1 MPSLI
6 KKKFVIVVCLFNLLH
21 AFGQQDLTDI
31 QTAFHK
37 YNNSSLT
44 EKVFTHTDK
53 NFYLAGE
60 IIWFKLYVTNG
71 DDNKPL
77 DVSKAA
83 YVEVVDKD
91 QKSVLQAKI
100 ALDKGKGNGSL
111 YIPLSFNSGVYRLR
125 AYTNW
130 MKNFDPVYYF
140 EKPITIVN
148 SLKNLNRGAALPRN
162 YDLQFFPEGGNLV
175 QGVQSKV
182 AFKIVDQ
189 SGKGVDCKGSVV
201 NKNNDTIATFEPFKF
216 GIGNFVFTPV
226 AGDNY
231 RAIVKLPDTTF
242 TRELPAALEQGYV
255 LRLNPTS
262 GSQLHLSVTTNI
274 KSADLVHLFVH
285 TRQNFKNI

>member
-1 MPSLI
+1 M
-6 KKKFVIVVCLFNLLH
+6 V
-21 AFGQQDLTDI
+21 
-31 QTAFHK
+31 
-37 YNNSSLT
+37 
-44 EKVFTHTDK
+44 
-53 NFYLAGE
+53 
-60 IIWFKLYVTNG
+60 NG

-83 YVEVVDKD
+83 YVEVLDKD

-175 QGVQSKV
+175 QGIQSKV

-189 SGKGVDCKGSVV
+189 IGKRSGLQRICCKQ
-201 NKNNDTIATFEPFKF
+201 K
-216 GIGNFVFTPV
+216 
-226 AGDNY
+226 
-231 RAIVKLPDTTF
+231 
-242 TRELPAALEQGYV
+242 Q
-255 LRLNPTS
+255 
-262 GSQLHLSVTTNI
+262 
-274 KSADLVHLFVH
+274 
-285 TRQNFKNI
+285 